1 MSRITLVLFLVI
13 LLDSS
18 TIYCLRK
25 AFPIFY
31 TRHRSNILFWYFF
44 VHLLLITGAVL
55 GFLTLVPRIIRTI
68 SFVGLFISYF
78 SKLFTLIPA
87 IILLGLHVFQ
97 RQVTNEQTDTDVGNT
112 YKSSDDQRLKDELES
127 IKDLAFIE
135 PGQQTT
141 QIISRS
147 AFIAKSGLVL
157 AGLPLI
163 ALNAGM
169 ISGVYDYRVKH
180 VNLLLPNLPYAFEG
194 LTIAQISDIHS
205 GSFYN
210 KRAVTRGIDLLLS
223 LKADIIF
230 FTGDLV
236 NDRIDEM
243 KNYQDL
249 FSKVKAPYG
258 VFSILGNHDYG
269 DYISWPSAKA
279 KSDNLTILKK
289 VHKIMG
295 YDLLLNEHRKIKIG
309 SDEIAILGIENWGAL
324 SHFPK
329 YGRVDLALKGAEELP
344 VKLLLSHDPSHWQA
358 QVIPRF
364 REIDMMFSG
373 HTHGMQMGV
382 RLTDFQWSPIQ
393 YVYPEWAGLYRSG
406 HQQLYVNVGYGF
418 LGYPGRIGILPE
430 ITLFKLSA
438 RT

>member
-1 MSRITLVLFLVI
+1 MIRIALVLLVI
-13 LLDSS
+13 LVLDSS
-18 TIYCLRK
+18 ALYCLK
-25 AFPIFY
+25 NAFPVYY
-31 TRHRSNILFWYFF
+31 TRHRYKILVWYFF
-44 VHLLLITGAVL
+44 GHIILFTSATL
-55 GFLTLVPRIIRTI
+55 GFLTLVPRVIRTI

-87 IILLGLHVFQ
+87 VILIFIRVFQ
-97 RQVTNEQTDTDVGNT
+97 ERGNNKLEESALNS
-112 YKSSDDQRLKDELES
+112 KSES
-127 IKDLAFIE
+127 IEKDSTDIDFGLKNK
-135 PGQQTT
+135 QV
-141 QIISRS
+141 ISRS
-147 AFIAKSGLVL
+147 AFIARSGLAL
-157 AGLPLI
+157 GSLPLI

-169 ISGVYDYRVKH
+169 ISGVYDYRVRK
-180 VNLLLPNLPYAFEG
+180 VNLVLPNLPRSFEG
-194 LTIAQISDIHS
+194 MTIAQISDIHS

-210 KRAVTRGIDLLLS
+210 KRAVSKGIALLLS
-223 LKADIIF
+223 LKADVIF

-243 KNYQDL
+243 KDYQDL

-269 DYISWPSAKA
+269 DYVNWPSAKA
-279 KSDNLTILKK
+279 KLNNLETLKK

-309 SDEIAILGIENWGAL
+309 NDEIAILGIENWGAL
-324 SHFPK
+324 SNFPK

-358 QVIPRF
+358 QIIPKF

-382 RLTDFQWSPIQ
+382 RLNALQWSPIQ
-393 YVYPEWAGLYRSG
+393 YIYPEWAGLYRKG

-438 RT
+438 KV

>member
-1 MSRITLVLFLVI
+1 MIRITLILFLIVV
-13 LLDSS
+13 LDSS
-18 TIYCLRK
+18 TLYCLK
-25 AFPIFY
+25 IAFPIFY
-31 TRHRSNILFWYFF
+31 TRHRIKILVWYFF
-44 VHLLLITGAVL
+44 GHLLLITGAVM

-78 SKLFTLIPA
+78 SKLFILIPT
-87 IILLGLHVFQ
+87 IILLCIRIFQ
-97 RQVTNEQTDTDVGNT
+97 IRVDSQSE
-112 YKSSDDQRLKDELES
+112 ES
-127 IKDLAFIE
+127 LYVDSTESVAQDSAFID
-135 PGQQTT
+135 PKQKSK

-147 AFIAKSGLVL
+147 VFIARSGLL
-157 AGLPLI
+157 LGSLPLI

-169 ISGVYDYRVKH
+169 ISGVYDYRVR
-180 VNLLLPNLPYAFEG
+180 NITLLLPNLPRSFEG

-205 GSFYN
+205 GSFYD
-210 KRAVTRGIDLLLS
+210 KRAVTKGIELLLS

-243 KNYQDL
+243 KDYQDL

-269 DYISWPSAKA
+269 DYINWPSAKA
-279 KSDNLTILKK
+279 KLRNLETLKK

-309 SDEIAILGIENWGAL
+309 NDEIGILGTENWGAL

-329 YGRVDLALKGAEELP
+329 YGRVDLALKGTEELP

-358 QVIPRF
+358 QIITRYT
-364 REIDMMFSG
+364 EIDMMFSG

-382 RLTDFQWSPIQ
+382 RLNDFQWSPIQ
-393 YVYPEWAGLYRSG
+393 YVYPEWAGLYRLQ

-438 RT
+438 KI